1 MATNFD
7 FQGLFWPTL
16 AGQIR
21 FLPIYI
27 LQLVGAMGLFSFT
40 LIVIRDKTKNIP
52 PSILYGVVFGI
63 TGYFMTGL
71 VAEFLGSQFKPYIR
85 LELVFWVSMLG
96 GWPAGLI
103 TGGLTF
109 LARLQFGGM
118 QLWMISG
125 LETLI
130 FLAAG
135 ALLHPWSTRRDLLAV
150 KLKDVLWITTFKT
163 GVGLLSIYALHRG
176 WPDAITEPTLL
187 IFVTNRLMV
196 FPIFFGMTYG
206 LLMILTMDAQHQLHY
221 RLQVE
226 QLAARLQA
234 SKQREQQFLA
244 ISHSL
249 KTPITRLRLRLALL
263 EDEPLQEDF
272 EADLSALD
280 DRVRFAMETLRNP
293 DGQEEY
299 LPTRLDLLVAQLVAE
314 PIYPDACI
322 DTQLEPL
329 TLSLQPKTMQRAI
342 GNLMDNGILYG
353 QRLSVHLRLENQV
366 VLLTVRDYGP
376 GIAAVDMAKV
386 FLPNVRLE
394 YAQQVNTKGTGL
406 GLSISRNVVRAH
418 GGDISLRNHPEGG
431 LVVQVQLPWG
441 DLPSS

>member
-85 LELVFWVSMLG
+85 LELLFLVSMLG

-176 WPDAITEPTLL
+176 WPEAITEPTLL

-234 SKQREQQFLA
+234 SKQREQQFLT

-263 EDEPLQEDF
+263 DDEPLQEDF

-329 TLSLQPKTMQRAI
+329 TLSLQPKTMQTAI

-386 FLPNVRLE
+386 FLPNVRLD

>member
-1 MATNFD
+1 MPTNFD

-16 AGQIR
+16 ADQLR
-21 FLPIYI
+21 LLPIYI
-27 LQLVGAMGLFSFT
+27 LQLVGAMGVFSFT

-85 LELVFWVSMLG
+85 LELLFLVSMLG

-103 TGGLTF
+103 TGAFTY

-125 LETLI
+125 METLI

-135 ALLHPWSTRRDLLAV
+135 ALLHSWSTRRNLLAV
-150 KLKDVLWITTFKT
+150 KLQDVLWITTFKT

-176 WPDAITEPTLL
+176 WPEAVTEPTLL

-196 FPIFFGMTYG
+196 FPIFFGMAYG
-206 LLMILTMDAQHQLHY
+206 FLMILSMDNLHQLHY

-234 SKQREQQFLA
+234 ATQREQQILA

-249 KTPITRLRLRLALL
+249 KTPITRLRLRLAVLD
-263 EDEPLQEDF
+263 DEPLQEDF

-280 DRVRFAMETLRNP
+280 DRVHCALETLRNP
-293 DGQEEY
+293 DGQEKAQ
-299 LPTRLDLLVAQLVAE
+299 PTRLDLLVAQLVAE
-314 PIYPDACI
+314 PIYLDARI

-329 TLSLQPKTMQRAI
+329 TLSLQPKSMQRAI

-353 QRLSVHLRLENQV
+353 QRLSVHLQKENNWA
-366 VLLTVRDYGP
+366 LLTIRDYGP

-386 FLPNVRLE
+386 FLPNVRLD
-394 YAQQVNTKGTGL
+394 YAQHVNTKGTGL

-418 GGDISLRNHPEGG
+418 GGDISLSNHPEGG

-441 DLPSS
+441 VPPSS

>member
-85 LELVFWVSMLG
+85 LELLFLVSMLG

-135 ALLHPWSTRRDLLAV
+135 SLLHPWSTRRNLLAV

-234 SKQREQQFLA
+234 SKQREQQFLT

-263 EDEPLQEDF
+263 DDEPLQEDF

-386 FLPNVRLE
+386 FLPNVRLD

>member
-85 LELVFWVSMLG
+85 LELLFLVSMLG

-280 DRVRFAMETLRNP
+280 DRVRFALETLRNP

-299 LPTRLDLLVAQLVAE
+299 LPTRLDLLVAQLLAE

>member
-1 MATNFD
+1 MSTNFD
-7 FQGLFWPTL
+7 FQGFFWPTL
-16 AGQIR
+16 AAQIR
-21 FLPIYI
+21 LLPIYI
-27 LQLVGAMGLFSFT
+27 LQLVGAMGVFSFT

-71 VAEFLGSQFKPYIR
+71 VVEFLGSQFKPYIR
-85 LELVFWVSMLG
+85 LELLFLVSMLG

-103 TGGLTF
+103 TGALTY

-135 ALLHPWSTRRDLLAV
+135 ALLHPWSTRRNLLTV
-150 KLKDVLWITTFKT
+150 KLKDVLSITTFKT

-176 WPDAITEPTLL
+176 WPEAITEPTLL
-187 IFVTNRLMV
+187 VFVTNRLMV
-196 FPIFFGMTYG
+196 FPIFFGMAYG
-206 LLMILTMDAQHQLHY
+206 LLMILTMDTQHQLHY
-221 RLQVE
+221 RLQVD

-234 SKQREQQFLA
+234 ATQREQQILA

-249 KTPITRLRLRLALL
+249 KTPITRLRLRLAMLD
-263 EDEPLQEDF
+263 DEALQEDF
-272 EADLSALD
+272 DADLSALD
-280 DRVRFAMETLRNP
+280 DSVQCALETLRSP
-293 DGQEEY
+293 DGQEET
-299 LPTRLDLLVAQLVAE
+299 LPTRLDLLVAQLAAE
-314 PIYPDACI
+314 PIYLNARI

-329 TLSLQPKTMQRAI
+329 TLSLQPKSMQRAI

-353 QRLSVHLRLENQV
+353 QRLSVHLRKKNQWA
-366 VLLTVRDYGP
+366 LLTIRDYGP

-394 YAQQVNTKGTGL
+394 YAQHVNAKGTGL

-418 GGDISLRNHPEGG
+418 GGDIRLRNHPEGG
-431 LVVQVQLPWG
+431 LVVRVQLPWG
-441 DLPSS
+441 DPPPS

>member
-1 MATNFD
+1 
-7 FQGLFWPTL
+7 
-16 AGQIR
+16 
-21 FLPIYI
+21 
-27 LQLVGAMGLFSFT
+27 
-40 LIVIRDKTKNIP
+40 
-52 PSILYGVVFGI
+52 
-63 TGYFMTGL
+63 
-71 VAEFLGSQFKPYIR
+71 
-85 LELVFWVSMLG
+85 
-96 GWPAGLI
+96 
-103 TGGLTF
+103 
-109 LARLQFGGM
+109 
-118 QLWMISG
+118 MISG

-135 ALLHPWSTRRDLLAV
+135 SLLHPWSTRRNLLAV

-176 WPDAITEPTLL
+176 WPEAITEPTLL

-234 SKQREQQFLA
+234 SKQREQQFLT

-263 EDEPLQEDF
+263 DDEPLQEDF

-386 FLPNVRLE
+386 FLPNVRLD

>member
-1 MATNFD
+1 
-7 FQGLFWPTL
+7 
-16 AGQIR
+16 
-21 FLPIYI
+21 
-27 LQLVGAMGLFSFT
+27 
-40 LIVIRDKTKNIP
+40 
-52 PSILYGVVFGI
+52 
-63 TGYFMTGL
+63 MTGL

-85 LELVFWVSMLG
+85 LELLFLVSMLG

-176 WPDAITEPTLL
+176 WPEAITEPTLL

-196 FPIFFGMTYG
+196 FPIFFGMTFG

-263 EDEPLQEDF
+263 DDEPLQEDF

-280 DRVRFAMETLRNP
+280 YRVRFALETLRNP

-329 TLSLQPKTMQRAI
+329 TLSLQPKTMQTAI
-342 GNLMDNGILYG
+342 GNLMSRIA
-353 QRLSVHLRLENQV
+353 
-366 VLLTVRDYGP
+366 VLDPLCDRHIGAT
-376 GIAAVDMAKV
+376 
-386 FLPNVRLE
+386 
-394 YAQQVNTKGTGL
+394 Q
-406 GLSISRNVVRAH
+406 
-418 GGDISLRNHPEGG
+418 
-431 LVVQVQLPWG
+431 
-441 DLPSS
+441 

>member
-85 LELVFWVSMLG
+85 LELLFLVSMLG

-135 ALLHPWSTRRDLLAV
+135 SLLHPWSTRRNLLAV

-176 WPDAITEPTLL
+176 WPEAITEPTLL

-234 SKQREQQFLA
+234 SKQREQQFLT

-263 EDEPLQEDF
+263 DDEPLQEDF

-386 FLPNVRLE
+386 FLPNVRLD

>member
-85 LELVFWVSMLG
+85 LELLFLVSMLG